1 MVIAGAGFGGL
12 QAARSLKRAPVEV
25 LVIDRQNHHLFQPL
39 LYQVATAGLSP
50 ADIAVPIRRLLRGQ
64 ENAEVLMA
72 EVREVD
78 AQQSIV
84 RHSMGEVRYDYLV
97 LATGVRHAYFG
108 NDAWEADAPG
118 LKTLD
123 DAVAIRRKVLVAF
136 ERAEASTDPSER
148 AGWLTFV
155 IVGGGA
161 TGVELAGSLAE
172 LSRRALSWDFRRIDP
187 AAARI
192 VLIEAGDRVMAS
204 FDPKLS
210 RFTLEALE
218 SLGVETRLG
227 AKVTDVHPDGVE
239 TTEGRIEART
249 VIWAAGVQATRA
261 TGWLDAPRDRVGRI
275 RVLPDCRIPGLPN
288 LFAIGDAMTLKGSEG
303 EPLPGI
309 AQVAMQ
315 QGKFVAGVIAREVRG
330 QRPAEAFRYKD
341 KGNMATIGRRLA
353 IAELGSLRLKGALAW
368 LIWVFVHIWYLID
381 FQNRVLVFLKWIWAY
396 ATFHRGARLITGV
409 DAERDPNLSNPQDEG
424 NSRRSNSN

>member
-1 MVIAGAGFGGL
+1 MIVGAGFGGL
-12 QAARSLKRAPVEV
+12 QAARSLRRAPVEV
-25 LVIDRQNHHLFQPL
+25 LLIDRQNHHLFQPL

-64 ENAEVLMA
+64 RNAEVLMA
-72 EVREVD
+72 AVLGIDTQRG
-78 AQQSIV
+78 IV

-123 DAVAIRRKVLVAF
+123 DAVALRRKVLVAF
-136 ERAEASTDPSER
+136 ERAEAELDAAER
-148 AGWLTFV
+148 ARWLTFV

-172 LSRRALSWDFRRIDP
+172 LSRRALAWDFRRIDP
-187 AAARI
+187 AAAKI
-192 VLIEAGDRVMAS
+192 VLIEAGDRIMAS

-210 RFTLEALE
+210 RYTVDALE

-227 AKVTDVHPDGVE
+227 VKVTRVHSEGVE
-239 TTEGRIEART
+239 TTQGRIEART

-261 TGWLDAPRDRVGRI
+261 TGWLDAPRDAAGRV
-275 RVLPDCRIPGLPN
+275 RVLPDCRVPGHESI
-288 LFAIGDAMTLKGSEG
+288 FAIGDAMVLEGSDG
-303 EPLPGI
+303 KPLPGV

-315 QGKFVAGVIAREVRG
+315 QGKFVGDAIAREARG
-330 QRPAEAFRYKD
+330 QRPPERFRYKD

-353 IAELGSLRLKGALAW
+353 IAELGSFRLKGTPAW

-381 FQNRVLVFLKWIWAY
+381 FQNRVLVFLKWVWAY

-409 DAERDPNLSNPQDEG
+409 DAEKERSLSSPPDG
-424 NSRRSNSN
+424 DSSRQSNSK